1 MIAAYL
7 YFRKQHQK
15 KKAAQQA
22 TAARPTEPN
31 LLSNAQYSED
41 AVTSVHDESETDKRE
56 PTSPISNVPTEA
68 EKREKSKARWLTVRL
83 IVGLFFPYFIASTD
97 VTSDFPPWLPLSS
110 LCSCYILLITNAHVK
125 LSQPRYLS
133 SPITLVCVDHIT
145 DD

>member
-7 YFRKQHQK
+7 YFRKRHQK

-31 LLSNAQYSED
+31 LLSNAQYNED
-41 AVTSVHDESETDKRE
+41 AVTHVHDESKVNKEQ
-56 PTSPISNVPTEA
+56 PSSPISNVPTEA
-68 EKREKSKARWLTVRL
+68 EKREKSKARWYMVRL

-97 VTSDFPPWLPLSS
+97 VTSNFPPWLPLSS
-110 LCSCYILLITNAHVK
+110 LCSCYISLITNAHVK
-125 LSQPRYLS
+125 LSRPLCLS
-133 SPITLVCVDHIT
+133 SPITLVCVDHTI